1 MAGTDMNVKPVRERE
16 SSRRYGVLR
25 VGKKVIK
32 KESESCVLELRMSF
46 SSCEVLSAAVKAE
59 TTAGVP

>member
-1 MAGTDMNVKPVRERE
+1 M
-16 SSRRYGVLR
+16 LR